1 MCRIAAH
8 GARKCIVA
16 SSFLLWYNNL
26 DIISLKEDLY
36 VR

>member
-1 MCRIAAH
+1 MSVVKR
-8 GARKCIVA
+8 IVA
-16 SSFLLWYNNL
+16 VFILLWYNSL

>member
-1 MCRIAAH
+1 MSVVKH
-8 GARKCIVA
+8 TVA
-16 SSFLLWYNNL
+16 VFILLWYNSP

>member
-1 MCRIAAH
+1 MSVVKRT
-8 GARKCIVA
+8 VA
-16 SSFLLWYNNL
+16 GLILLWYNSL

>member
-1 MCRIAAH
+1 MSVVKRT
-8 GARKCIVA
+8 VA
-16 SSFLLWYNNL
+16 GFILLWYNSL